1 MKTIL
6 LTGAGGGVGTFMRAE
21 LKGRYQLRLSDRGPL
36 AERGPDEEFVQADLT
51 DIAAT
56 RNAVAGVDGIIHLG
70 GYSVEA
76 DWDTIHTANFIG
88 TYNLYE
94 AARLEGAKR
103 VIFASSNHAVGF
115 HDRTNIIDHTTAHR
129 PDSRYGLSK
138 AFGESLSSLY
148 ADKYGVES
156 MCIRI
161 GNVGPEPIDVR
172 RLSIWLSPRDLAQLV
187 CIGLDHPD
195 IKHEIVYGMSDNARS
210 WWDNSN
216 ATRLGYKPQDKSED
230 FAEQI
235 LATKTSDTGN
245 LIGDL
250 KQGGDFVTFEAFDDP
265 FKPGLK

>member
-1 MKTIL
+1 
-6 LTGAGGGVGTFMRAE
+6 
-21 LKGRYQLRLSDRGPL
+21 
-36 AERGPDEEFVQADLT
+36 
-51 DIAAT
+51 
-56 RNAVAGVDGIIHLG
+56 
-70 GYSVEA
+70 
-76 DWDTIHTANFIG
+76 
-88 TYNLYE
+88 
-94 AARLEGAKR
+94 
-103 VIFASSNHAVGF
+103 
-115 HDRTNIIDHTTAHR
+115 
-129 PDSRYGLSK
+129 
-138 AFGESLSSLY
+138 
-148 ADKYGVES
+148 

-216 ATRLGYKPQDKSED
+216 AIRLGYKPQDKSED